1 MTPLSRKLALA
12 AVLGTV
18 VSACAGLDLGREPGS
33 TVPVDILV
41 VPPSASG
48 LPAQVIR
55 DVPWVEL
62 QDGNYD
68 LALTPGSEFTA
79 VVATTGGQPLVNA
92 AVRITLQG
100 AGTDTVVFSDALG
113 SISLPLGSGT
123 YVIEVTPDRDTDP
136 TIPPRMFRD
145 VVIAEGGGPVNTELT
160 MPAGIKIRGTVVAN
174 GGAVVGWRV
183 SARNAVD
190 DGPST
195 YADTTLA
202 GFEIYVSSTGSWLVQ
217 MTPPNGAGQPIAKIP
232 VQVDGET
239 TFSFSYPAFAQHT
252 LSGTVSPA
260 DGATGVDL
268 GGVAVRARA
277 TLVGPDG
284 DSAVYSFD
292 QRTFTDALG
301 AFSMPVLQGVYT
313 ISIEPGLDV
322 EYSHRVLSAVDI
334 QSDTLLPVTQTQLF
348 PTIAVAGRVTGGD
361 GAPTPEAQV
370 RFFAADGSAYQFSG
384 RTDGEGRY
392 TVQMDVGEYDVLVLP
407 APDSGHVRHATST
420 SVDSAVTDLDFTVDV
435 GHEVHGR
442 VRGPEPERAPIANA
456 TVMALDPET
465 AAPIGSAD
473 AVSDDG
479 GAWSLSIPVYPSP
492 AFQ

>member
-1 MTPLSRKLALA
+1 MNRTVRSLALA
-12 AVLGTV
+12 ALSGAV
-18 VSACAGLDLGREPGS
+18 VSACASLAGAPDAGS

-48 LPAQVIR
+48 LPAQVVR
-55 DVPWVEL
+55 DVPWIEM
-62 QDGNYD
+62 QDGIYD
-68 LALTPGSEFTA
+68 LPLTRGSDFSA
-79 VVATTGGQPLVNA
+79 VVATTGGQPLANA

-100 AGTDTVVFSDALG
+100 AGTDTVVFTNAAGL
-113 SISLPLGSGT
+113 ITLPLGSGN
-123 YVIEVTPDRDTDP
+123 YDIEVTPDRDADP
-136 TIPPRMFRD
+136 TIPPRVFRD
-145 VVIAEGGGPVNTELT
+145 VTIAEGGGPVDTELA
-160 MPAGIKIRGTVVAN
+160 MPSGIKIRGTVIAG

-183 SARNAVD
+183 SARNALD
-190 DGPST
+190 DSPST

-217 MTPPNGAGQPIAKIP
+217 MTPPNGAGQPIAKTP
-232 VQVDGET
+232 VEVAGET
-239 TFSFSYPAFAQHT
+239 TFAFTYPAFAQHT
-252 LSGTVSPA
+252 LSGTLSPA

-284 DSAVYSFD
+284 DEAVYSFD

-301 AFSMPVLQGVYT
+301 TFSMPVLQGIYT

-322 EYSHRVLSAVDI
+322 DYSHRVLTAVDI
-334 QSDTLLPVTQTQLF
+334 QSDTLLPLTQTQLF
-348 PTIAVAGRVTGGD
+348 PTVAVAGRVTGGD

-384 RTDGEGRY
+384 RTDAEGRY
-392 TVQMDVGEYDVLVLP
+392 TVQMDVGDYDVIVLP
-407 APDSGHVRHATST
+407 APASGHVRHATSA
-420 SVDSAVTDLDFTVDV
+420 SVDTVTTGLDFTVDV
-435 GHEVHGR
+435 GHEVRGR
-442 VRGPEPERAPIANA
+442 VRGPDPDRNAIPNA

-473 AVSDDG
+473 SVSDDG
-479 GAWSLSIPVYPSP
+479 GAWALTIPVYPSP